1 MSAPVRSAMACRRCG
16 ATVEDGATV
25 FVLRCARA
33 RRVWLMLF
41 EAPESEEPAGEFA
54 LSPAVHRQG
63 DLWQLRLPGV
73 GHGALYAWRIE
84 APDWD
89 SRRWV
94 LDPYASAVAS
104 SRRWGETHHLT
115 PGRWP
120 ERGAAFPK
128 CVVVDDSRYDWKGD
142 QPPRTPLCDTI
153 IYEVHL
159 RAFTAHASAQ
169 VAAPGTYAAFAERI
183 PYLRSLGITAVELMP
198 LHEFDEM
205 ELWLENGSRRHLRN
219 LWGYS
224 PMVWFAP
231 NSRYAADA
239 RPAAAVN
246 EFRDLVRALHAA
258 GLEVWLDV
266 VFNHTAEDGA
276 TGPIYSFKAL
286 DQSLYYLRKPG
297 SDELADYT
305 GCGNTVN
312 ANEPIVADMIVD
324 CLRRWVREFHVDG
337 FRFDLAAALT
347 RGPDGRP
354 LDDPPLL
361 ARIAADPA
369 LREVK
374 LVAEPWDV
382 GGLYQVGAFPGR
394 HWLEWNGR
402 FRDDVRRFWRGDAG
416 LLGVFA
422 TRLAGNSDLYLGRPH
437 GPLTSV
443 NYVTCH
449 DGFTLAD
456 VVRYSRPHNEANA
469 EGGRDGERHN
479 HSFNCGV
486 EGPTNVPHIEAMRWR
501 QQKNLLASLLLA
513 QGVPMILGGDEFGRS
528 QRGNNNAY
536 AQDNEVS
543 WFDWALTERNA
554 GFLQWV
560 RDLIALRR
568 RHRSLRRTHFLTGTG
583 RDGSPP
589 DVVWF
594 GPDGG
599 PPDWS
604 HGQALGYVL
613 SGDLRCTGAT
623 EPEPDLLVLAN
634 GRCERIE
641 FLVPAGDWRAV
652 LWTTDAAPP
661 FVLYPGTTRRV
672 VLDGPSLA
680 VFEASRRDTE
690 V

>member
-1 MSAPVRSAMACRRCG
+1 MMAGPAPSAMACRRCG

-41 EAPESEEPAGEFA
+41 DAPDAEDPAGEFA

-89 SRRWV
+89 MRRWV
-94 LDPYASAVAS
+94 LDPYASAIAT
-104 SRRWGETHHLT
+104 SRRWGDTHGLT

-128 CVVVDDSRYDWKGD
+128 CVVVDDSRYDWRGD
-142 QPPRTPLCDTI
+142 RPPRTPLADTVV
-153 IYEVHL
+153 YEVHL
-159 RAFTAHASAQ
+159 RSFTAHPTARA
-169 VAAPGTYAAFAERI
+169 AAPGTYAAFAERI
-183 PYLRSLGITAVELMP
+183 PYLRDLGITAVELLP
-198 LHEFDEM
+198 IHEFDEM
-205 ELWLENGSRRHLRN
+205 ELWIEHGPRRHLRN

-224 PMVWFAP
+224 PIAWFAP
-231 NSRYAADA
+231 NSRYAA
-239 RPAAAVN
+239 RPAPGAAVD
-246 EFRDLVRALHAA
+246 EFRDLVRALHEA

-266 VFNHTAEDGA
+266 VFNHTAEGGA
-276 TGPIYSFKAL
+276 GGPIWSFKAL
-286 DQSLYYLRKPG
+286 DRHLYYIFKPG
-297 SDELADYT
+297 TDEYADFT

-312 ANEPIVADMIVD
+312 ANEPVVAEMIVD

-354 LDDPPLL
+354 LEDPPLL
-361 ARIAADPA
+361 ARIAAEPD
-369 LREVK
+369 LREIK

-394 HWLEWNGR
+394 DWLEWNGR
-402 FRDDVRRFWRGDAG
+402 FRDDVRRFWRGDPG

-422 TRLAGNSDLYLGRPH
+422 TRVAGNSDLYRHRPR
-437 GPLTSV
+437 GPLTSI

-469 EGGRDGERHN
+469 EGGRDGEHHN

-486 EGPTNVPHIEAMRWR
+486 EGPTDNPHIEALRWR
-501 QQKNLLASLLLA
+501 QQKNLIATTLLA
-513 QGVPMILGGDEFGRS
+513 QGVPMILGGDEFGRT

-536 AQDNEVS
+536 AQDNEIS
-543 WFDWALTERNA
+543 WFDWTLAERHA
-554 GFLQWV
+554 PFREWV
-560 RDLIALRR
+560 RALIALRR
-568 RHRSLRRTHFLTGTG
+568 RHRSLRRERFLTGAG

-594 GPDGG
+594 GPDGD

-604 HGQALGYVL
+604 HGRALGYLL
-613 SGDLRCTGAT
+613 SGDPRCTGAPD
-623 EPEPDLLVLAN
+623 PEPDLLVLVN
-634 GRCERIE
+634 GNRQPVE
-641 FLVPAGDWRAV
+641 FRLPPGDWRAAI
-652 LWTTDAAPP
+652 WTSE
-661 FVLYPGTTRRV
+661 TTPTLVVQADGRRRV
-672 VLDGPSLA
+672 TLEGPSLA
-680 VFEASRRDTE
+680 TFEAGP
-690 V
+690 